1 MLSEQ
6 ETLQESPVEQKK
18 FQSLNKEKHGFIQ
31 NTKVFI
37 NENLTL
43 MNENIAF
50 TDRKLKCSGF
60 FNACFAIDGI
70 VRIKKPE
77 NSKPL
82 KAFHIKNLRELFLNF
97 NFDVDEDFSMMHLK
111 MQKLFK
117 YIYLLKYIFWIIF
130 TVHFKL
136 IFLLV

>member
-1 MLSEQ
+1 MCYLNRKHCKKA
-6 ETLQESPVEQKK
+6 LLNRKK

-50 TDRKLKCSGF
+50 TNRKLKCSGF
-60 FNACFAIDGI
+60 FNPCFAIDGI
-70 VRIKKPE
+70 VRIKKSE

-82 KAFHIKNLRELFLNF
+82 KAFHIKICVNYSLILIFTSMRT
-97 NFDVDEDFSMMHLK
+97 FSMMHLK
-111 MQKLFK
+111 MQKFFK
-117 YIYLLKYIFWIIF
+117 YIYLLKYIFG
-130 TVHFKL
+130 L
-136 IFLLV
+136 SLLFILS